1 MTTSHLLNI
10 DLKSMLTLLHLFAET
25 KLPFS
30 CHFAHFEWPFKLPK
44 CVNCRLKKKTCQSQ
58 RYTIEIYIGTSVCSR
73 DSRPRDWFRLGAIF
87 MVSVSPNISRGSRDW
102 GQPYMYFST
111 LQVILCQKHLF
122 LHQLIQNM
130 KTDCLLNYFIFNAVC
145 VHQQIVMNVK
155 KNILMLWIQSNF
167 GYFDVRMI
175 ASDKK

>member
-1 MTTSHLLNI
+1 MGKVTTCLSLIRIQNI
-10 DLKSMLTLLHLFAET
+10 YESWHSFFVVRICYRLTLHV
-25 KLPFS
+25 
-30 CHFAHFEWPFKLPK
+30 H
-44 CVNCRLKKKTCQSQ
+44 
-58 RYTIEIYIGTSVCSR
+58 IEMQKQNVLSVILTSIMWTFLWLWIYFNYLNSSACSR
-73 DSRPRDWFRLGAIF
+73 DSRPRDWSRLGAIF
-87 MVSVSPNISRGSRDW
+87 MVSVSPNISRDSRDW

-155 KNILMLWIQSNF
+155 ETFWCTEFCQILDTSM
-167 GYFDVRMI
+167 
-175 ASDKK
+175 